1 MLQMFSI
8 NLKDLNEH
16 FSILQVPVDGGF
28 TNWGDFSPCSVTCG
42 GGSQTHSRSC
52 TNPPPSNGGQDC
64 AGPRTQT
71 QECNNDTCP
80 GTYND
85 NLKNTR

>member
-28 TNWGDFSPCSVTCG
+28 TNWGNFSPS
-42 GGSQTHSRSC
+42 SRIEELC
-52 TNPPPSNGGQDC
+52 
-64 AGPRTQT
+64 PRFSIS
-71 QECNNDTCP
+71 P
-80 GTYND
+80 
-85 NLKNTR
+85 KNQR